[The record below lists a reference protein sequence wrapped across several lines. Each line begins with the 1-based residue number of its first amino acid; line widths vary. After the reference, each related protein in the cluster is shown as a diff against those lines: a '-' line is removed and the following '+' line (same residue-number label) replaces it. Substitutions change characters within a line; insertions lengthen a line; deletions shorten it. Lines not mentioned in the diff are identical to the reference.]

1 MAVRK
6 PKLLERDAL
15 YEYALRTLG
24 GRAYSLGEL
33 REKLR
38 RRAAE
43 VGDIEGVLARLKD
56 SGYLNDRR
64 FADNYAAAR
73 LENQGFGRGRVLRDL
88 RQHRVAPALAEQ
100 AVQRVFQDTD
110 EVALIESFL
119 ARKYRGKSWGA
130 FLGEEKN
137 LAGAYRRLR
146 YAGFGAGTSI
156 RVLKRYA
163 SRADELEGIED
174 GATEG

>member
-1 MAVRK
+1 MAGRK
-6 PKLLERDAL
+6 PKLLDRDHL

-43 VGDIEGVLARLKD
+43 AEDIEGVLGRLKEH
-56 SGYLNDRR
+56 GYLNDKRY
-64 FADNYAAAR
+64 ADNFAAAR
-73 LENQGFGRGRVLRDL
+73 LENEGFGRGRVLRDL
-88 RQHRVAPALAEQ
+88 RQHRVAPALAAQ

-119 ARKYRGKSWGA
+119 ARKYRGKDLGK

-163 SRADELEGIED
+163 SRADELEGME
-174 GATEG
+174 E

>member
-1 MAVRK
+1 MAGRK
-6 PKLLERDAL
+6 PKLLDRDHL

-38 RRAAE
+38 RRAAAAE
-43 VGDIEGVLARLKD
+43 DIEGVLGRLKEH
-56 SGYLNDRR
+56 GYLNDKRY
-64 FADNYAAAR
+64 ADNFAAAR
-73 LENQGFGRGRVLRDL
+73 LENEGFGRGRVLRDL

-119 ARKYRGKSWGA
+119 ARKYRGKDLGK

-163 SRADELEGIED
+163 SRADELEGME
-174 GATEG
+174 E

>member
-1 MAVRK
+1 MAGRK
-6 PKLLERDAL
+6 PKLLDRDHL

-38 RRAAE
+38 RRAAAVE
-43 VGDIEGVLARLKD
+43 DIEGVLGRLKEH
-56 SGYLNDRR
+56 GYLNDKRY
-64 FADNYAAAR
+64 ADNYAAAR
-73 LENQGFGRGRVLRDL
+73 LENEGFGRGRVLRDL

-119 ARKYRGKSWGA
+119 ARKYRGKDLGK

-163 SRADELEGIED
+163 SRADELEGME
-174 GATEG
+174 E

>member
-6 PKLLERDAL
+6 PKLLDRDHL

-38 RRAAE
+38 RRAAAAE
-43 VGDIEGVLARLKD
+43 DIEGVLGRLKEH
-56 SGYLNDRR
+56 GYLNDKRY
-64 FADNYAAAR
+64 ADNFAAAR
-73 LENQGFGRGRVLRDL
+73 LENEGFGRGRVLRDL
-88 RQHRVAPALAEQ
+88 RQHRVAPALAEE

-110 EVALIESFL
+110 ETALIESFL
-119 ARKYRGKSWGA
+119 ARKYRGKDLGK

-146 YAGFGAGTSI
+146 YAGFGGGTSI

-163 SRADELEGIED
+163 SRADELEGME
-174 GATEG
+174 E